1 MNILCFTSAK
11 GGVGKSTVTAN
22 LSMALA
28 KAGQRVLTLDL
39 DPQNALR
46 FHQGIPLSVEA
57 GIAPCTLRQTSW
69 LEACF
74 ECTPT
79 LYALPYGVVSE
90 EEREAFEE
98 QLSHDE
104 SWLNRGLS
112 QMEAAL
118 GPDTWVVIDTPPGPS
133 IYMRHALS
141 NAHTVMV
148 VTLPDAA
155 SYATLPTME
164 SLIQKYCLPREDFVD
179 YGIIINQLDY
189 SRQLSKDVAQVI
201 RERYGPRIAGLIHRD
216 QYVCEALAYDQS
228 VLDYAPYS
236 QAAQDFIEC
245 ADAIQANFTL
255 SRISP

>member
-11 GGVGKSTVTAN
+11 GGVGKSTITAN
-22 LSMALA
+22 LSTALA

-46 FHQGIPLSVEA
+46 FHQGIPYTVET
-57 GIAPCTLRQTSW
+57 GLAPCTLNQTSW

-74 ECTPT
+74 ECAHG
-79 LYALPYGVVSE
+79 LYALPYGAVSE
-90 EEREAFEE
+90 EEREAFE
-98 QLSHDE
+98 QMLNDDPD
-104 SWLNRGLS
+104 WLRNGLNE
-112 QMEAAL
+112 MEAAL
-118 GPDTWVVIDTPPGPS
+118 GSDTWVVIDTPPGPS
-133 IYMRHALS
+133 VYMRQALS
-141 NAHTVMV
+141 TVHTVMV

-155 SYATLPTME
+155 SYATLPSME
-164 SLIQKYCLPREDFVD
+164 TLIQKYCMPRDDFID
-179 YGIIINQLDY
+179 YGIIINQVDY

-228 VLDYAPYS
+228 VLDYAPHS

-245 ADAIQANFTL
+245 AELIQANFTL
-255 SRISP
+255 SRIAP